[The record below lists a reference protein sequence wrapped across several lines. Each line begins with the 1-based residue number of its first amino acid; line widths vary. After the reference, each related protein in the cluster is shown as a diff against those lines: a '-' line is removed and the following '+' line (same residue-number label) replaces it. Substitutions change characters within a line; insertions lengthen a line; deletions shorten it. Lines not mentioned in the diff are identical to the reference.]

1 MQEAIGGFIYGLFG
15 KENEEKPA
23 GYYIFKFSE
32 NGDKLYESINYINN
46 EDFQSK
52 SYKEALYNKP
62 IIMNNKLLFVTGRI
76 NIINSKFYNYN
87 YSYLDIETGKEL
99 SSKFVTYEMD
109 RYVISDNFFNE
120 YHTSKQLKNK
130 VINTNGYI
138 VYDSNPLV
146 KKYIDSVSSK
156 RKIAFN
162 GLISA
167 EGFWLI
173 ETDNKEYYKVTYF
186 EHN

>member
-1 MQEAIGGFIYGLFG
+1 MYHDPVIDENTKSIYIYGLFG
-15 KENEEKPA
+15 KESEKNPA

-130 VINTNGYI
+130 VINMNGYI
-138 VYDSNPLV
+138 LYDSNPSV
-146 KKYIDSVSSK
+146 KKYIDSVSAK
-156 RKIAFN
+156 
-162 GLISA
+162 
-167 EGFWLI
+167 
-173 ETDNKEYYKVTYF
+173 
-186 EHN
+186 